1 MANNTSIYI
10 GENSLRLIN
19 AGLNGNKFEIS
30 ALAFRDELPPLYTI
44 MNDKTMSDA
53 AKVIEESFNTMKV
66 SSKNVNVII
75 PDTYTF
81 SQIQEMPK
89 LKEKELLSAIRY
101 QADQFIPL
109 PLEEASLD
117 LEVLYED
124 PTENK
129 LLVLI
134 VAASEK
140 LITQVSNII
149 ELAGLIPNSVE
160 NELSAIGRYISTSY
174 KPTNSIKD
182 TKAANSASVF
192 LNIGN
197 TTSSLYLYDHTRS
210 LVKDSYNIKIGI
222 DLFIRELKANMNLDN
237 IKAMEALKTIGVVP
251 AAQTQV
257 SDVIAPA
264 VEDLLKEIEK
274 FVIAMKEKYKLSIE
288 NIFLCN
294 NAYIIHS
301 LDQKIKI
308 YTGINSTVYD
318 ISSMLTRN
326 KVIETI
332 PPLQLSSFIGA
343 LGGCIR

>member
-19 AGLNGNKFEIS
+19 GNLNGNKFEIN
-30 ALAFRDELPPLYTI
+30 ALAYRDDLPPLYTI
-44 MNDKTMSDA
+44 MNDKTISDA
-53 AKVIEESFNTMKV
+53 AKVIEESFNTMKI
-66 SSKNVNVII
+66 SSKNVSVVI

-117 LEVLYED
+117 LEVLDEN
-124 PTENK
+124 TAENK

-149 ELAGLIPNSVE
+149 ELAGLIPNSIE
-160 NELSAIGRYISTSY
+160 NELSAIGRYISTTY
-174 KPTNSIKD
+174 KPAIVNKD
-182 TKAANSASVF
+182 TKATTSSVF

-197 TTSSLYLYDHTRS
+197 TTSSLYLYDHNRG
-210 LVKDSYNIKIGI
+210 LVIDSYNIKIGI
-222 DLFIRELKANMNLDN
+222 DLFIRELKANMNLDT
-237 IKAMEALKTIGVVP
+237 IKAIEALKTIGVAP

-264 VEDLLKEIEK
+264 VEDLLKEVEK
-274 FVIAMKEKYKLSIE
+274 FSIAMKEKYKVSME

-301 LDQKIKI
+301 LDQKIKT
-308 YTGINSTVYD
+308 YTGINS
-318 ISSMLTRN
+318 SMFDFSNILVRTKAVEN
-326 KVIETI
+326 I
-332 PPLQLSSFIGA
+332 PPSQLSSFIGA
-343 LGGCIR
+343 LGGCLR